1 MKHFWDLLTAIFWI
15 AASCGLFAAG
25 WLLSGGRF
33 DTVLSTLAAYG
44 VLVGTVYGI
53 GKGIATLVRYSREQN
68 SRKPDKRE

>member
-15 AASCGLFAAG
+15 AVSCGLFAAG

-44 VLVGTVYGI
+44 VLVGAVYGI
-53 GKGIATLVRYSREQN
+53 GKGIVTLIQYNRAQKTEN
-68 SRKPDKRE
+68 ADK